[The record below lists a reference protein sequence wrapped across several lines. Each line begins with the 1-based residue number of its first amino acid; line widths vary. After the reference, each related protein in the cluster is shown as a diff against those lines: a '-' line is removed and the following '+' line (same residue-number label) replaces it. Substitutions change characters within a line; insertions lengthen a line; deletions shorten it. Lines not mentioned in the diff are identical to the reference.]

1 MSTPSSSYAETLVSQ
16 GHGHP
21 LWFPEPGKQGD
32 VEIGDVGFV
41 NEGRFIRL
49 FNVMLPATDPV
60 NARGVPDDFTVLEVD
75 NEGHHLESHSRLVP
89 VGSVSTASV
98 HYEDSSRANTS
109 EYASAPNSN
118 NDLTIVSFSAGRHLI
133 VSPGVDSVVL
143 PLSSS
148 NPGWSKL

>member
-16 GHGHP
+16 GYGLP

-49 FNVMLPATDPV
+49 FNAMLPATDPV
-60 NARGVPDDFTVLEVD
+60 NAGGVPDDFTVLEVD
-75 NEGHHLESHSRLVP
+75 DKGHHPESHSRLVP

-98 HYEDSSRANTS
+98 HYEHSSQADTS
-109 EYASAPNSN
+109 EYALAPNSN
-118 NDLTIVSFSAGRHLI
+118 NHLTNVTFSVRRHPI
-133 VSPGVDSVVL
+133 VSPGVDSAAL
-143 PLSSS
+143 SLSSS
-148 NPGWSKL
+148 TPGWSKS